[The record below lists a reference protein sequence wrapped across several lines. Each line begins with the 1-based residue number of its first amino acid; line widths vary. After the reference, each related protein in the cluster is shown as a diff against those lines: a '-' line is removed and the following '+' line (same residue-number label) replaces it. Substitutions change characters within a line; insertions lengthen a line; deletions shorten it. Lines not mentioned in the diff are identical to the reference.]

1 MLKIPGLERLDRYES
16 DHSVVGKK
24 ICSDEDGN
32 GSRRNVEKESRNGF
46 GGNIE
51 EEKSRKRQRG
61 VLQFE
66 WSNSE
71 DTFLLGS
78 NDLYMNRLN
87 LEKMF
92 NERNMKK
99 ISRKEVDNEKNNKHE
114 LGDDEFLN
122 EKPSL
127 GYFEMAER
135 DWKIFRE
142 DYSINVRGK
151 DVPNPIRNWEDCYA
165 LQIHKELIRNIGY
178 EKPTPI
184 QMQCIP
190 IGLKLRDMIGIA
202 ETGSGKTIAFLIP
215 LICNV
220 GNKPAL
226 DYKTSQEGPY
236 GLILAPAR
244 ELALQIDDEAQK
256 LLSKANELKRIR
268 TLAIVGGRNIDQQAF
283 LLRKGVEI
291 IVATP
296 GRMQDCLEKALT
308 VLVQCSYVIL
318 DEADRMIDLGFQD
331 SLNFILD
338 QIPTEIQRTTHM
350 FSATMQK
357 ELENI
362 AKRYLNSPI
371 NVTIGDIGT
380 GKKSIQQILNF
391 ISENKKKSTLIN
403 TLNNK
408 ELAVPPI
415 MVFLNQKKMVDIV
428 CREIVSHG
436 FKATSLHGGKMQEV
450 RENSLNLFKNGV
462 FDILVSTDVAGRGID
477 INNINLVIN
486 YDFPKS
492 IDTYTHRIGR
502 TGRAGKNGVAIS
514 FITPED
520 SGLFPELKKILL
532 SSNNPIPNELKNY

>member
-1 MLKIPGLERLDRYES
+1 MLRIPGLERLDRYEC
-16 DHSVVGKK
+16 DNSVAGEKVG
-24 ICSDEDGN
+24 SEVDGRSTMRGAEKASGGELN
-32 GSRRNVEKESRNGF
+32 GRSCNA
-46 GGNIE
+46 E
-51 EEKSRKRQRG
+51 EGRGRKRQRG
-61 VLQFE
+61 VFQFE

-71 DTFLLGS
+71 DTFSMGS
-78 NDLYMNRLN
+78 EELYMNRLN
-87 LEKMF
+87 PEKMLF
-92 NERNMKK
+92 GRRRKGGAEERDGERGG
-99 ISRKEVDNEKNNKHE
+99 SSLVDRSE
-114 LGDDEFLN
+114 
-122 EKPSL
+122 L
-127 GYFEMAER
+127 GYFEMTER

-142 DYSINVRGK
+142 DYSINVRGR
-151 DVPNPIRNWEDCYA
+151 DVPNPIRTWRDCYE
-165 LQIHKELIRNIGY
+165 LEVQKELIRNIGY
-178 EKPTPI
+178 SMPTPI

-202 ETGSGKTIAFLIP
+202 ETGSGKTVAFLIP
-215 LICNV
+215 LISNV
-220 GNKPAL
+220 SRRPKM
-226 DYKTSQEGPY
+226 DFKTSQEGPY
-236 GLILAPAR
+236 GLVLAPAR
-244 ELALQIDDEAQK
+244 ELALQIDEEARK
-256 LLSKANELKRIR
+256 LLSKADELKRIR
-268 TLAIVGGRNIDQQAF
+268 TVAIVGGRNIDQQAF
-283 LLRKGVEI
+283 SLRKGVEI
-291 IVATP
+291 IIATP

-308 VLVQCSYVIL
+308 VLVQCSYVVL

-338 QIPTEIQRTTHM
+338 QIPPEIQRTTHM

-357 ELENI
+357 ELESI
-362 AKRYLNSPI
+362 AKKYLSSPV
-371 NVTIGDIGT
+371 NVTIGDIGA

-408 ELAVPPI
+408 EVAIPPI

-436 FKATSLHGGKMQEV
+436 FKATSLHGGKVQEA
-450 RENSLNLFKNGV
+450 RESSLNLFKSGE

-477 INNINLVIN
+477 ISNINLVIN

-502 TGRAGKNGVAIS
+502 TGRAGKSGVAIS

>member
-1 MLKIPGLERLDRYES
+1 MLKIPGLERLDRYENDQS
-16 DHSVVGKK
+16 ILANKAN
-24 ICSDEDGN
+24 SDEKDN
-32 GSRRNVEKESRNGF
+32 VVNYDLISSNVEDG
-46 GGNIE
+46 
-51 EEKSRKRQRG
+51 KSKKRHRG
-61 VLQFE
+61 MLQFE
-66 WSNSE
+66 WSNNE
-71 DTFLLGS
+71 DTFSLGS
-78 NDLYMNRLN
+78 NELYMNRLN
-87 LEKMF
+87 IEKMLS
-92 NERNMKK
+92 ERKK
-99 ISRKEVDNEKNNKHE
+99 KGIRKEDSNGKN
-114 LGDDEFLN
+114 DEFLD
-122 EKPSL
+122 EKSDL
-127 GYFEMAER
+127 GYFDMTER

-151 DVPNPIRNWEDCYA
+151 DVPNPIRNWKDCHV
-165 LQIHKELIRNIGY
+165 LEIQTELIRNIGY

-215 LICNV
+215 LISYV
-220 GNKPAL
+220 GNKPIL

-244 ELALQIDDEAQK
+244 ELALQIEDEAQK
-256 LLSKANELKRIR
+256 LLNKTHELKRIR
-268 TLAIVGGRNIDQQAF
+268 TLSIVGGRNIDQQAF
-283 LLRKGVEI
+283 SLRKGVEI
-291 IVATP
+291 IIATP
-296 GRMQDCLEKALT
+296 GRMQDCLEKTLT

-338 QIPTEIQRTTHM
+338 QIPPEIQRTTHM

-371 NVTIGDIGT
+371 NVTIGDIGA

-415 MVFLNQKKMVDIV
+415 IVFLNQKKMVDIV

-450 RENSLNLFKNGV
+450 RENSLNLFKSGV

-502 TGRAGKNGVAIS
+502 TGRAGKNGIAIS

-532 SSNNPIPNELKNY
+532 TSNNPIPNELKNF